1 MHAGVQEGALASAL
15 SERVDET
22 EAVETGAEAEAGA
35 PAQAPTSP
43 SKEPTMLVVGYTG
56 SAYFINNKNTDSTTE
71 RARKREGKG
80 GIFFGNM
87 TPRVWDIRADENA

>member
-1 MHAGVQEGALASAL
+1 
-15 SERVDET
+15 
-22 EAVETGAEAEAGA
+22 
-35 PAQAPTSP
+35 
-43 SKEPTMLVVGYTG
+43 MLVVGYTG